1 MKTSILYHG
10 ARTTAER
17 DDFTLEA
24 AAKQASRAEEKE
36 ESV

>member
-1 MKTSILYHG
+1 MEPSILYHG

-17 DDFTLEA
+17 DGFALKA